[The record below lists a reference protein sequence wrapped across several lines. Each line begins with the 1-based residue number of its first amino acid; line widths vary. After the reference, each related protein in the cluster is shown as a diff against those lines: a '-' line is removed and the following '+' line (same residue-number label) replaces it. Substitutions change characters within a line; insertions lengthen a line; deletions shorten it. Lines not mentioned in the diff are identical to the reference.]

1 MRHGTTTLFAAL
13 DVGTG
18 EVTAAC
24 REQHRAVEFLGF
36 LDMVEEK
43 YRGRETHVVLDN
55 FSTHS
60 TAAVKEWLADLYR
73 AVDQFGQV
81 IDVLLSPK
89 RDKKAAQRFFTRAL
103 AGAIAPA
110 EVTTDRAAAYPRVL
124 ASWCPPPS
132 TSRCPTRTTGSRPT
146 TAGSRPG
153 YKPRAGSRQTDRCGS
168 SPPGTRSCRTCG
180 AATTNLRP
188 RPRSRIAW

>member
-36 LDMVEEK
+36 LDTVEEK

-60 TAAVKEWLADLYR
+60 TAAVKEWLADHPDFH
-73 AVDQFGQV
+73 VHFTW
-81 IDVLLSPK
+81 SP
-89 RDKKAAQRFFTRAL
+89 A
-103 AGAIAPA
+103 
-110 EVTTDRAAAYPRVL
+110 
-124 ASWCPPPS
+124 
-132 TSRCPTRTTGSRPT
+132 
-146 TAGSRPG
+146 
-153 YKPRAGSRQTDRCGS
+153 
-168 SPPGTRSCRTCG
+168 RS
-180 AATTNLRP
+180 
-188 RPRSRIAW
+188 